1 MRKIL
6 ATTILGLS
14 VLFLSTVTAQK
25 HESQLIRL
33 DKSIEPRKDS
43 RISHYYDSINQIY
56 QQYFNNVVA
65 EAENYLGNKAPDGT
79 LANVLT
85 DELFREAAIAMSLI
99 ESSVVPD
106 LALLNFGGIREPIPA
121 GTITVGKIFSVLPF
135 DNNYMV
141 LIDIKGSELRKM
153 FFNNLRELK
162 NAQSF
167 SSGVRLVY
175 KGSILDS
182 VSINGKPLD
191 DNRTYR
197 MATINFV
204 ENGGDKILAD
214 VKTQNIF
221 TQTQPFRTTI
231 IEFFKAKGKFRGVKD
246 GRVVIIK

>member
-99 ESSVVPD
+99 ESSIVPD

-141 LIDIKGSELRKM
+141 LIDIKGSKLRKM
-153 FFNNLRELK
+153 FFNNLRKIE

-167 SSGVRLVY
+167 SNVHLVY
-175 KGSILDS
+175 KGGIIDS
-182 VSINGKPLD
+182 VTIGGKPID
-191 DNRTYR
+191 DNRLYR
-197 MATINFV
+197 MATINFI
-204 ENGGDKILAD
+204 ENGGDKILENVATSHVYTD
-214 VKTQNIF
+214 S
-221 TQTQPFRTTI
+221 QPFRTRV
-231 IEFFKAKGKFRGVKD
+231 IEYFKAQKKIKRIKD
-246 GRVVIIK
+246 GRVVILK